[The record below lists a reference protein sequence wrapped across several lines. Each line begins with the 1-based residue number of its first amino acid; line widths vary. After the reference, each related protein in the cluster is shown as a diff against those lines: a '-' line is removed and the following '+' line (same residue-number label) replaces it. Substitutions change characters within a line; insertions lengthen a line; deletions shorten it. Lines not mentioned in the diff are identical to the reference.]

1 MIIFEER
8 SPILDQSEYRKQ
20 IKKKTIDA
28 QKELVVISAFVKII
42 GLKWLETIIPK
53 NIKVTL
59 ISRFSPQDILMG
71 SSDLEIYE
79 ICKKNNW
86 KFKFITELHA
96 KVILI
101 DRSHLFVGSQNLTGK
116 GMGIVCNPNLEY
128 GMMTIPT
135 KEEVKII
142 NSIVDQSLEM
152 NDYIFEEY
160 EKWLSDKKQNFI
172 LPSFKDNPLKKYQV
186 FDFKN
191 IWCKDFP
198 KINFEEFISNFSKSN
213 QIITDIKEIFS
224 IDQLITKDNF
234 LENYDSFIMSSKIFN
249 WIKKQANENDN
260 QLFFGKISS
269 LIHDSVRDDPTPN
282 RKLVKDL
289 QANFYSFLKKMSKEI
304 VNIDVPHTRSERIV
318 FNI

>member
-8 SPILDQSEYRKQ
+8 SPILDQTNYRKE
-20 IKKKTIDA
+20 IERKITNSDSEI
-28 QKELVVISAFVKII
+28 VIISAFVKKIGVDWLESII
-42 GLKWLETIIPK
+42 PSGLKVTI
-53 NIKVTL
+53 VA
-59 ISRFSPQDILMG
+59 RFLPQDILMQ
-71 SSDLEIYE
+71 SSDLEVYD
-79 ICKKNNW
+79 ICKSNQW
-86 KFKFITELHA
+86 KFKCITELHA
-96 KVILI
+96 KIILI
-101 DRSHLFVGSQNLTGK
+101 DKSHLFVGSQNLTGK

-142 NSIVDQSLEM
+142 NSIEDQSLEM
-152 NDYIFEEY
+152 NDDIFEEY

-198 KINFEEFISNFSKSN
+198 KINFEEFISNFSNSN